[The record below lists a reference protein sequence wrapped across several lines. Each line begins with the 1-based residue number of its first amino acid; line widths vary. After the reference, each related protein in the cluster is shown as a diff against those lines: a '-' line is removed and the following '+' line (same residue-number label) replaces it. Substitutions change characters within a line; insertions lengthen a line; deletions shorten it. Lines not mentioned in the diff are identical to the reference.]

1 MNMEGKANQFM
12 KSFFLTEKDF
22 LVNLRKTRPDLFN
35 DSNPKA
41 VLARNLVLTRK
52 KLRLSQKEVS
62 VMARVPIA
70 TYQRLEAAKDENN
83 PGLDRIIQVSVAL
96 HTTVGDLFNTG
107 RVAKR

>member
-35 DSNPKA
+35 NSNPKA
-41 VLARNLVLTRK
+41 VLARNLVLARK
-52 KLRLSQKEVS
+52 RLRLSQKEVS
-62 VMARVPIA
+62 IKAHVPIA
-70 TYQRLEAAKDENN
+70 TYQRLESAKEETN